1 MKELI
6 ALRNSV
12 SPPIN
17 NLRCFLYLAIN
28 HYILSTPASEAYQLF
43 TTATAGSFVEWF
55 EPFLFS
61 MQFVSAKETS

>member
-1 MKELI
+1 MKELL

-28 HYILSTPASEAYQLF
+28 HYILSTSAAEAYHLF
-43 TTATAGSFVEWF
+43 TTAADNHFVNWL

-61 MQFVSAKETS
+61 MQFVSAK

>member
-6 ALRNSV
+6 ALKNSI

-17 NLRCFLYLAIN
+17 NLRCFLYLAFN
-28 HYILSTPASEAYQLF
+28 HFILSTPAIEAYQLF
-43 TTATAGSFVEWF
+43 TNAAGGNFVEWL

-61 MQFVSAKETS
+61 MQFVSTR